1 MGAIGRRSLG
11 PSGCGR
17 VGLVESRFAS
27 VQQDD
32 SLRTIAVI
40 GAGAVGGAVAAALA
54 DAGTHD
60 LRVCVRRPVGG
71 LEVRHADGTVVRTS
85 PTVLSDPAQT
95 ERADLVLL
103 ATKAYQSEGTAPWLD
118 RLAGPGTIVAVLQNG
133 IDQVAR
139 IQPLAPH
146 AEIVP
151 VVVMLAA
158 EVIEPGVIVQSSI
171 GLLEV
176 PDTEAGR
183 RVADAFEGSAVRVDV
198 LADFTTRAWRKLLLN
213 AVIGAVGALTVR
225 DLTVLADQL
234 VFDAALALAD
244 EVIAVGRAEGATFAP
259 DAAVRALERAQRSAP
274 GHWSSIAVDRR
285 EGRPLEWEVRNAVIG
300 RLGRRHGIP
309 TPLNDLVTALLQ
321 ACDPR

>member
-1 MGAIGRRSLG
+1 MGAIGRGSLG

-27 VQQDD
+27 VQQDHA
-32 SLRTIAVI
+32 SPTIAVI

-60 LRVCVRRPVGG
+60 LRVCARRPLEG
-71 LEVRHADGTVVRTS
+71 LEVRHADGTVVRSS
-85 PTVLSDPAQT
+85 PTVLVDPAQA
-95 ERADLVLL
+95 ERTDLVLL
-103 ATKAYQSEGTAPWLD
+103 ATKAYQSEGAAPWLD

-139 IQPLAPH
+139 IQPLAPD

-158 EVIEPGVIVQSSI
+158 EVLAPGVIVQSSI

-176 PDTEAGR
+176 PDTAAGR
-183 RVADAFEGSAVRVDV
+183 RVADAFEGSDVRVDV

-213 AVIGAVGALTVR
+213 AVIGAIGALTVR
-225 DLTVLADQL
+225 DLTVLADPL

-244 EVIAVGRAEGATFAP
+244 EVIAVGRAEGASFAP
-259 DAAVRALERAQRSAP
+259 DAAVRALERAQRGAP

-285 EGRPLEWEVRNAVIG
+285 AGRPLEWEVRNAVIG